1 MRVTLGCL
9 GSEVGTFR
17 GLGSELGGFGGTME
31 ASWGCHEGTMEV
43 SWGYLESFIGVP
55 WYGVM
60 WCHRDALRCHGIV
73 LGVFSLCL

>member
-43 SWGYLESFIGVP
+43 SWGVMGVP
-55 WYGVM
+55 
-60 WCHRDALRCHGIV
+60 
-73 LGVFSLCL
+73 